1 MNIGIIGT
9 RGIPNQYGGFEQF
22 AEDFAVRMAA
32 RGHTLSVYTSHRHP
46 YQERQFRNVRLIHC
60 YDPEHKI
67 GTAGQFI
74 YDLNCIR
81 DSRRRN
87 FDIILQLGYTSSTVW
102 SWLYPKQPLLV
113 TNMDGLEWSRS
124 KYGRMT
130 RYFLTHAERWG
141 VKYSDFLI
149 ADSQGIQE
157 YLKKKYNAESSFVA
171 YGAEVYQP
179 EGASEV
185 PAQYGL
191 QPGAYDLAIARFE
204 PENNMETILKAY
216 KRSERPLL
224 MVGDYRRNAF
234 GTQLYEQYRNCT
246 NIVFSGAIYNKEQL
260 NALRYHS
267 RIYLHGHSVGGTN
280 PSLLEAMGCSAL
292 ICAHENPFN
301 KSVLGDAAFYFKDE
315 VSLQQITDQPVSKLV
330 YEDWIGLNRSR
341 VQSQY
346 NWDHITQQLETHFV
360 QWLAARP

>member
-32 RGHTLSVYTSHRHP
+32 RGHTLSVYTSHKHP
-46 YQERQFRNVRLIHC
+46 YQERQFRNVQLIHC

-124 KYGRMT
+124 KYGHMT

-141 VKYSDFLI
+141 VKYSDVLI
-149 ADSQGIQE
+149 ADSLGIQE
-157 YLKKKYNAESSFVA
+157 YLQQKYNATSFFVA

-191 QPGAYDLAIARFE
+191 QPGTYDLAIARFE

-216 KRSERPLL
+216 KRSGQPLL
-224 MVGDYRRNAF
+224 MIGDHQRNAF
-234 GTQLYEQYRNCT
+234 GMQLYEQYRNCPD
-246 NIVFSGAIYNKEQL
+246 IVFTGAIYDKEQL

-280 PSLLEAMGCSAL
+280 PSLLEAMGCGAL
-292 ICAHENPFN
+292 ICAHDNRFN
-301 KSVLGDAAFYFKDE
+301 RSVLGDAAFYFKDE
-315 VSLQQITDQPVSKLV
+315 ESLQQITDQPVSKLV
-330 YEDWIGLNRSR
+330 YEDWIVLNRKR

-346 NWDHITQQLETHFV
+346 NWDHITQQLEAHFT